1 MKDIVWDCRGTA
13 LMECDETTTLIN
25 GKTYTADLTLRPEE
39 CPVASNYLLLSIER
53 SSTLRSCH
61 RCDSRREIYFRMRL
75 IGSVGIS
82 FEAQL
87 LVPISLE

>member
-1 MKDIVWDCRGTA
+1 
-13 LMECDETTTLIN
+13 MECGETIILIN
-25 GKTYTADLTLRPEE
+25 GKTYISDLTLPPEE
-39 CPVASNYLLLSIER
+39 CLVASNYLLLSIQR

-61 RCDSRREIYFRMRL
+61 RCDSRREIYFRTRL
-75 IGSVGIS
+75 IGSVWIS